1 MTRLQM
7 LRRRL
12 GLLDGKSVRAAAA
25 ARAARTVEKPR
36 AAMPAS
42 NWGRIIHE

>member
-1 MTRLQM
+1 MTRLQL

-25 ARAARTVEKPR
+25 KAASRNVEKAQR
-36 AAMPAS
+36 DTSTS

>member
-12 GLLDGKSVRAAAA
+12 GLLNGKSARAAAA
-25 ARAARTVEKPR
+25 KTTSRNVEKAYHDTR
-36 AAMPAS
+36 AS

>member
-1 MTRLQM
+1 MARLQL

-25 ARAARTVEKPR
+25 GAASRTVEQPHHATP
-36 AAMPAS
+36 AA

>member
-12 GLLDGKSVRAAAA
+12 GLLDGKSARAAAVRAAP
-25 ARAARTVEKPR
+25 RTAETAYPDK
-36 AAMPAS
+36 PAS
-42 NWGRIIHE
+42 SLGRIIHE